1 MKNIKHHRPAK
12 NDLPD
17 TCIDVV
23 QNLNTQDCKKGIAR
37 LIAPKHLPENLRPRS
52 RLLSEGPAALSDR
65 ELLSI
70 LLNTGVKGKNVSL
83 LADELRERLDANKNI
98 PSVEELSAMIG
109 EFKACSIVA
118 MLEFG
123 RRRWGCR
130 NVRIKNAADIFP
142 LIRHYADCSQERFI
156 SVSLNGAHEVLA
168 VRVVTV
174 GLVNKSIIHPRE
186 VFADVIADRAS
197 AICVA
202 HNHPSRILEPSDQD
216 DDVTV
221 RLIKAANLLGINFLD
236 HLIFTETDYY
246 SYRAAG
252 KMNIL
257 CPKGRGISSHSRMN

>member
-1 MKNIKHHRPAK
+1 MKSKKRPCQAK
-12 NDLPD
+12 NDLPESG
-17 TCIDVV
+17 TNEV
-23 QNLNTQDCKKGIAR
+23 QDLCTLKNVKKGRAR
-37 LIAPKHLPENLRPRS
+37 LIAPRQLPENLRPRN
-52 RLLSEGPAALSDR
+52 RLLHEGPAALSDR
-65 ELLSI
+65 ELLAI

-98 PSVEELSAMIG
+98 PSVEELSAMTGIG
-109 EFKACSIVA
+109 EYKASSIVA

-130 NVRIKNAADIFP
+130 TVRIKSAADIFP
-142 LIRHYADCSQERFI
+142 LIRHYADCRQERFI

-168 VRVVTV
+168 IRVVTV
-174 GLVNKSIIHPRE
+174 GLVNRSIIHPRE

-202 HNHPSRILEPSDQD
+202 HNHPSRVLKPSEQD

-221 RLIKAANLLGINFLD
+221 RLIKAARLLGISFID
-236 HLIFTETDYY
+236 HLIFSETDYY

-252 KMNIL
+252 KID
-257 CPKGRGISSHSRMN
+257 

>member
-1 MKNIKHHRPAK
+1 MKNIKHPRPAES
-12 NDLPD
+12 NLPD
-17 TCIDVV
+17 TAMD
-23 QNLNTQDCKKGIAR
+23 QANNSNTRGGKKGCAR
-37 LIAPKHLPENLRPRS
+37 LIAPQNLPENLRPRS
-52 RLLSEGPAALSDR
+52 RLLREGPAALSDR

-98 PSVEELSAMIG
+98 PSVEDLSEMIG
-109 EFKACSIVA
+109 IGETKACSIVA

-130 NVRIKNAADIFP
+130 TVRIKNASDIFP
-142 LIRHYADCSQERFI
+142 LIRHYADCRQERFI

-168 VRVVTV
+168 IRVVTV
-174 GLVNKSIIHPRE
+174 GLVNRSIIHPRE

-202 HNHPSRILEPSDQD
+202 HNHPSGILKPSDQD

-221 RLIKAANLLGINFLD
+221 RLMKAARLLGISFLD
-236 HLIFTETDYY
+236 HLIFSETDYY

-252 KMNIL
+252 KL
-257 CPKGRGISSHSRMN
+257 D

>member
-1 MKNIKHHRPAK
+1 MENEKKYDMKDDFPYK
-12 NDLPD
+12 L
-17 TCIDVV
+17 IDEV
-23 QNLNTQDCKKGIAR
+23 QRLNVWDGKKAA
-37 LIAPKHLPENLRPRS
+37 APLVAPQYLPENLRPRS
-52 RLLSEGPAALSDR
+52 RLLREGPAALSDR

-70 LLNTGVKGKNVSL
+70 LLNSGIKGKNVSL
-83 LADELRERLDANKNI
+83 LADELRERLDAIKNI

-109 EFKACSIVA
+109 IGEFRASSIVA

-130 NVRIKNAADIFP
+130 NVRIKNAADIFQ
-142 LIRHYADCSQERFI
+142 LIRHYADGRQERFI

-174 GLVNKSIIHPRE
+174 GLVNRSIVHPRE

-202 HNHPSRILEPSDQD
+202 HNHPSRILKPSDQD
-216 DDVTV
+216 DDVTLCLV
-221 RLIKAANLLGINFLD
+221 KAAGLLGISFLD

-246 SYRAAG
+246 SYRSAG
-252 KMNIL
+252 KID
-257 CPKGRGISSHSRMN
+257 